1 MLTEILSNL
10 NWLHVFVAALAYFAL
25 GAIWYSFLFKNQW
38 IQLSGV
44 KMDDP
49 NAQKGVAGVMITS
62 FVLMFVQTAGI
73 AILEHQFMTTN
84 LMSGLKMG
92 AFVGIAFASTAI
104 AINYLYNMKPMMLYV
119 IDCGY
124 QILGCAI
131 AGAIM
136 GAWN

>member
-1 MLTEILSNL
+1 MLTEILSGL
-10 NWLHVFVAALAYFAL
+10 NWLHVLVAAIAYFGL
-25 GAIWYSFLFKNQW
+25 GAIWYSFMFKDQW
-38 IQLSGV
+38 IKLSGV

-49 NAQKGVAGVMITS
+49 NAKKGVAGVMLTS
-62 FVLMFVQTAGI
+62 LVLMLIQTIGI
-73 AILEHQFMTTN
+73 AVLEHQFMTTG

-92 AFVGIAFASTAI
+92 IFVGVVFTSTAI
-104 AINYLYNMKPMMLYV
+104 AINYLYNMKPTMLYV

-136 GAWN
+136 AAWM

>member
-1 MLTEILSNL
+1 MFTEILSNL
-10 NWLHVFVAALAYFAL
+10 NWLHVFVATLAYFAL

-38 IQLSGV
+38 IELSGV

-49 NAQKGVAGVMITS
+49 NAQKGVAGVMFTS
-62 FVLMFVQTAGI
+62 FILMLIQTIGI
-73 AILEHQFMTTN
+73 AILEHQFMTGN

-92 AFVGIAFASTAI
+92 LFVGVAFSSTAI

-124 QILGCAI
+124 QILGCSI